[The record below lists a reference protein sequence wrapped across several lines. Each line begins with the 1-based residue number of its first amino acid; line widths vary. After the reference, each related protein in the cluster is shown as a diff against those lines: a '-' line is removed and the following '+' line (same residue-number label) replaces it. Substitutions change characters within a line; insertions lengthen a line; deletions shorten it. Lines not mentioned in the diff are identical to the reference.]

1 MWKTSARGHGR
12 PYADHLRR
20 TIELRHHP
28 ERTVIF
34 VGDFVD
40 RGPQQLRTLGI
51 VRDMMEAGSARAV
64 MGNHELNAIGFATPD
79 PERPGEFLRRRSEKN
94 TRQHAAFLAEVGC
107 DSALHRSWVDWFLTL
122 PLWIETPQFRV
133 VHACWDPGVVAAAQP
148 WLNGEH
154 RLPRDHLPL
163 AFTRAHPLHT
173 CAELL
178 LKGPEAELPPGATF
192 TDKEGHVRTAI
203 RTRWWAPELRTYD
216 DAYIGPAGAVIPALA
231 LPAAQTTPEPDRP
244 TFIGHYWL
252 EPDGGPALLSHR
264 VACVDYSVAKGG
276 LMTAYRFEGEEALTP
291 DHFVAV

>member
-1 MWKTSARGHGR
+1 MSYDIIADIHGHAERLEALLGQLGCSHR
-12 PYADHLRR
+12 NGAWR
-20 TIELRHHP
+20 HP

-34 VGDFVD
+34 VGDFID

-51 VRDMMEAGSARAV
+51 VRDMMQAGSAQAV

-148 WLNGEH
+148 WLRGST

-163 AFTRAHPLHT
+163 AFTRTNPLHT
-173 CAELL
+173 CAEVL
-178 LKGPEAELPPGATF
+178 LKGPEAELPARRQLHRQGGARSNGHPHALVGAGAAHLRRRLHRARRRRHPGAGAARCA
-192 TDKEGHVRTAI
+192 DHARAGSPDLHR
-203 RTRWWAPELRTYD
+203 PLL
-216 DAYIGPAGAVIPALA
+216 AGARPRAG
-231 LPAAQTTPEPDRP
+231 AAVPQ
-244 TFIGHYWL
+244 
-252 EPDGGPALLSHR
+252 
-264 VACVDYSVAKGG
+264 GG
-276 LMTAYRFEGEEALTP
+276 LRGLQRRQGRAHDGLP
-291 DHFVAV
+291 L